1 MLYNHFPYIHGV
13 IYIGVLLI
21 SDMAVVP
28 WVDLIRISIKSYV
41 AWLQGTISHLELLP
55 YLGHFIIFMSSTI
68 TWYNFCITLCSNTV
82 VQCSLDSF
90 RSFTWINASLVLWNA
105 QRLFSTI
112 LLGDISQCWWFT
124 SGCVWIASM
133 CKCKLKQWEARY
145 VRRFLGLIHHGCV
158 ICILLLESPW
168 QVKWDV
174 FGDLSKI
181 QAL

>member
-1 MLYNHFPYIHGV
+1 MFLGLIWSGFQSKVMWHGCKEPSA
-13 IYIGVLLI
+13 IL
-21 SDMAVVP
+21 
-28 WVDLIRISIKSYV
+28 SY
-41 AWLQGTISHLELLP
+41 
-55 YLGHFIIFMSSTI
+55 YLTWATSLFFMSSTL